1 MMGTFE
7 VLAYWKGKRTV
18 RYFTVKLYNGIACDI
33 YDNMVLRGYTRV
45 DVRLMP
51 C

>member
-1 MMGTFE
+1 MFGKFE
-7 VLAYWKGKRTV
+7 VVAYAKGKRTV

-33 YDNMVLRGYTRV
+33 YDSMVARGFTRV